1 MLQDKTIVVTGG
13 AGLIGTA
20 YCKAIASA
28 GGRPVVADID
38 ASAAE
43 TLAEEIGPSAAA
55 LSLDIADVRS
65 VQAMIRSLTDRFGG
79 IDGIV
84 NNAYPRNKNYGRH
97 VEDVD
102 YLDFCENL
110 SLHLGGYF
118 LVMQQMA
125 ICFAAQPRGGSIV
138 NMASIYGVT
147 APRFEIY
154 DGTPMTTPVEYA
166 AIKSAVLHLTRYFA
180 QYYRKAG
187 VRVNAISPGGIED
200 NQPESFLAAYKIQC
214 GQTGML
220 AADDLTAS
228 LVFLLSDGAR
238 HITGQNLVVDDGFT
252 L

>member
-110 SLHLGGYF
+110 SLHLGGISSSCSRWRS
-118 LVMQQMA
+118 VS
-125 ICFAAQPRGGSIV
+125 R
-138 NMASIYGVT
+138 
-147 APRFEIY
+147 R
-154 DGTPMTTPVEYA
+154 
-166 AIKSAVLHLTRYFA
+166 
-180 QYYRKAG
+180 
-187 VRVNAISPGGIED
+187 SPGG
-200 NQPESFLAAYKIQC
+200 AASSIW
-214 GQTGML
+214 L
-220 AADDLTAS
+220 RSTA
-228 LVFLLSDGAR
+228 
-238 HITGQNLVVDDGFT
+238 
-252 L
+252 